1 MRNSTRRK
9 QKIWF
14 VLRTVDDSGLDRQ
27 YTYSKPIMRR
37 FSVSTTNSSPVEENF
52 GILPQYSRY
61 FTSYRNSQISDLSEG
76 MYMYVDKEPE
86 LDANGYLVLDE
97 ENEPTVKPDYLL
109 HRIYQTKRGTISRC
123 YLKQLAHEDEDGD

>member
-1 MRNSTRRK
+1 
-9 QKIWF
+9 
-14 VLRTVDDSGLDRQ
+14 
-27 YTYSKPIMRR
+27 
-37 FSVSTTNSSPVEENF
+37 
-52 GILPQYSRY
+52 
-61 FTSYRNSQISDLSEG
+61 
-76 MYMYVDKEPE
+76 MYVDKEPE